1 MNSQLSIN
9 FSDKIESVTIL
20 DTCPASIGS
29 ESQLNGTGNDIS
41 GQSQANGISSDAQ
54 TAALIQTSRALSC
67 AAEKLQKLYEQVV
80 AQHREEIARLSIEI
94 ARKILMHKVETKD
107 YEIES
112 IVKEVLKKSPSH
124 QDIVIHLNPEDL
136 TQCDKI
142 QNDEIKGLLA
152 SVKLIA
158 DPNIGLAECILK
170 SPKGT
175 INLLIN
181 EHLEQI
187 GEALRKAQ

>member
-20 DTCPASIGS
+20 DTCPGSIDS
-29 ESQLNGTGNDIS
+29 ESQLNKTGNDNS
-41 GQSQANGISSDAQ
+41 GQTQVNGVSSDVQ
-54 TAALIQTSRALSC
+54 TAVFMQASRALSS
-67 AAEKLQKLYEQVV
+67 AAAKLQELYEQIV

-124 QDIVIHLNPEDL
+124 QDVVVHLNPEDQA
-136 TQCDKI
+136 QCQKI
-142 QNDEIKGLLA
+142 QNEEINGLLA

-158 DPNIGLAECILK
+158 DPNIGPAECILK
-170 SPKGT
+170 SPEGT